1 MSTADPARRT
11 ERESVLAEAQAGT
24 GGAVKLNER
33 VNDQSLSTSMNSI
46 QDTTPSQIP
55 RVLRDPAYIRKR
67 EEALRATG
75 ETLYQ
80 RCTTKMERLHQLRLD
95 LAKKQPTP
103 TKSAVTIE
111 EKQLEILKLEEA
123 RLQYEYQKLQSNREI
138 YPEVLPEV
146 TKLRVRQMVQDSIRD
161 FGIMIPHL
169 KKELADTQTE
179 LASEKRLLKEL
190 QEIKRALQA
199 RRDDLARLIETGSS
213 QESNQGRQK
222 LLEARRQVQE
232 LMKELTTFLTRHCPP
247 IQPDDD
253 DPREFELKIILEDIM
268 NLSVSQPSDPYLVLV
283 PGEYYPP
290 HVEQLINAGVAVR
303 HPRDS
308 QRLRLVD
315 FFS

>member
-80 RCTTKMERLHQLRLD
+80 RCTTKMERLHQ
-95 LAKKQPTP
+95 
-103 TKSAVTIE
+103 
-111 EKQLEILKLEEA
+111 QLEILKLEEA